1 MNGTN
6 EIGAKAMEELYA
18 YHDGELR
25 GLARWRFERR
35 LHRSP
40 ELRRELDGL
49 ARLGSLVREAEEEAT
64 GPELWDRIAQRLP
77 AVDARREEA
86 GERSAPAWSW
96 LRPAGAL
103 AAAAVVAVAVYM
115 GSYQAVP
122 QSGGAVRWL
131 DSGGRPV
138 MVLEADAESQMTIIW
153 MLDDAVEGAAQGVG
167 REVV

>member
-1 MNGTN
+1 MS

-18 YHDGELR
+18 YYDGELR

-35 LHRSP
+35 LRRSP
-40 ELRRELDGL
+40 ELQRQLDELAGI
-49 ARLGSLVREAEEEAT
+49 GKLVREAEGEAV

-77 AVDARREEA
+77 AVDAQREEA
-86 GERSAPAWSW
+86 AGESGAGWSW

-103 AAAAVVAVAVYM
+103 AAAAVVAVAVYL
-115 GSYQAVP
+115 GTFETVAP
-122 QSGGAVRWL
+122 EGGAVRWL

-138 MVLEADAESQMTIIW
+138 MVLEADAGSQTTIIW
-153 MLDDAVEGAAQGVG
+153 MLEDAVEGAARGVG